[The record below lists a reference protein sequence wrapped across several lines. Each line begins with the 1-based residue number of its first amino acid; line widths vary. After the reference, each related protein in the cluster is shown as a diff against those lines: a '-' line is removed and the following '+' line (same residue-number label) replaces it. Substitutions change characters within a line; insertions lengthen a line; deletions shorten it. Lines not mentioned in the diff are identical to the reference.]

1 MSIKKKPKYE
11 KIADELRK
19 RILNGGYDVEEAMP
33 DEIQLAEEFAVSRM
47 TMKRALEIL
56 VSEGIIYR
64 QRGQGTF
71 ILPSSFSQGRINVLN
86 KESQGLTKLLGERTV
101 RSEVLQFEVRFS
113 DAEVAR
119 HLMIEKTDPVYE
131 IRRVRYVDD
140 EPYVIE
146 HTFMPSSLITG
157 VTKEVLDS
165 SIYRYIQEELSY
177 TITSSHKMIRADK
190 PNQWDRDY
198 LGNEETDPIIEVE
211 QVVFL
216 GNGKPFEYSFSRH
229 RYDKFVFTSVHI
241 GR

>member
-1 MSIKKKPKYE
+1 MSIKKQPKYE

-19 RILNGGYDVEEAMP
+19 RILNGGYDVDQAMP
-33 DEIQLAEEFAVSRM
+33 DEINLAEEFEVSRM

-56 VSEGIIYR
+56 VLEGIIYR

-71 ILPSSFSQGRINVLN
+71 ILPSNFSQGRINVLN
-86 KESQGLTKLLGERTV
+86 KESQGLTKLLGERAV
-101 RSEVLQFEVRFS
+101 KSEVLQFEVRFPEK
-113 DAEVAR
+113 EVAR
-119 HLMIEKTDPVYE
+119 HLMIEQTDPVYE
-131 IRRVRYVDD
+131 IRRVRYV
-140 EPYVIE
+140 EGEAYVIE

-157 VTKEVLDS
+157 LTKTILDQ
-165 SIYRYIQEELSY
+165 SIYRYIQEELGY

-190 PNQWDRDY
+190 PNEWDQKY
-198 LGNEETDPIIEVE
+198 LGNLETDPVIEVE